1 MSTNF
6 FNTRS
11 GQYIALGGAA
21 IVGVVFVVWYLKK
34 QAKEAGEAVGG
45 LLTGNNELT
54 KGTPYEGAGVAG
66 TLGAGANAISGG
78 KLQDLGEWLG
88 GKTFDLVSWFKGDPG
103 PENLYYSVLFAD
115 GSKHAIGSQQ
125 IDSDG
130 RFTYNGKQYRLGV
143 NSSGKNYAVQ
153 L

>member
-1 MSTNF
+1 MTPILLAPAAVNST
-6 FNTRS
+6 
-11 GQYIALGGAA
+11 LGGAPA
-21 IVGVVFVVWYLKK
+21 SI
-34 QAKEAGEAVGG
+34 
-45 LLTGNNELT
+45 
-54 KGTPYEGAGVAG
+54 
-66 TLGAGANAISGG
+66 
-78 KLQDLGEWLG
+78 GEWLG

-130 RFTYNGKQYRLGV
+130 HFTYNGKSYRMGV